1 MQIILSYD
9 KVYVNHV
16 LISCIQQMPKMD
28 GCEATRQIRKEEKFY
43 SVHIP
48 ILAFSADNSGGQ
60 GKKMKEAGTDGR
72 VNKKINMEQ
81 LEETIRNIQQK
92 RMHL

>member
-1 MQIILSYD
+1 
-9 KVYVNHV
+9 
-16 LISCIQQMPKMD
+16 
-28 GCEATRQIRKEEKFY
+28 
-43 SVHIP
+43 
-48 ILAFSADNSGGQ
+48 LAFSADNSGGQ